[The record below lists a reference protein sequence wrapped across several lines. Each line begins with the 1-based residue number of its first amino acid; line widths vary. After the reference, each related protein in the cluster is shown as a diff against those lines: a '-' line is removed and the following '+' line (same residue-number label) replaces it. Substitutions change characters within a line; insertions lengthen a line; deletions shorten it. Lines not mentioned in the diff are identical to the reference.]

1 MAKSSTKVR
10 RVKAKDDAKNEPKT
24 ISKTENSE
32 VSKPKISKYR
42 AKVEGVNLKKAKKA
56 KKMPKWLR
64 IILTPFRILGKIL
77 AFILKPLAKVFAP
90 LGKYFA
96 SSWQELKLVRW
107 PTRKETWKMTAG
119 VLIFSISFAIFVT
132 LIDGLFNWIFTT
144 LIGK

>member
-1 MAKSSTKVR
+1 MAKGDTKVR
-10 RVKAKDDAKNEPKT
+10 RVKARDDSKKT
-24 ISKTENSE
+24 E

-42 AKVEGVNLKKAKKA
+42 AKVEGVNLQKVKKT

-64 IILTPFRILGKIL
+64 IVLMPLIVLGKIL
-77 AFILKPLAKVFAP
+77 AFLFKPFAKIFAP
-90 LGKYFA
+90 LGRYL
-96 SSWQELKLVRW
+96 SESWQELKLVRW

-119 VLIFSISFAIFVT
+119 VLIFSISFAVFVT

>member
-56 KKMPKWLR
+56 KK
-64 IILTPFRILGKIL
+64 
-77 AFILKPLAKVFAP
+77 
-90 LGKYFA
+90 
-96 SSWQELKLVRW
+96 
-107 PTRKETWKMTAG
+107 
-119 VLIFSISFAIFVT
+119 SFVH
-132 LIDGLFNWIFTT
+132 
-144 LIGK
+144 